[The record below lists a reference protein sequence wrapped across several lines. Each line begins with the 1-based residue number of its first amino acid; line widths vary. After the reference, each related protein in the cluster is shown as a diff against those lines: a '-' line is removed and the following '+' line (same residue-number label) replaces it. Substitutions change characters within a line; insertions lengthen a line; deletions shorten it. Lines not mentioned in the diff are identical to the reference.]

1 MRGDSGSLCD
11 RLRPGALGLSLDSLT
26 SVSPVHPVM
35 GVMPD
40 SMGVCITAPALGSTQ
55 ASRPTLRMPARQ
67 ALAEPPVP
75 TALPVHSILPN
86 LLPEEGR
93 GEDKRLSWLKGAP
106 QNPRPREAPPSST

>member
-1 MRGDSGSLCD
+1 MRGDSGILCD

-26 SVSPVHPVM
+26 SVSPIHPVM

-40 SMGVCITAPALGSTQ
+40 SVGGCITAPALGSTQ

-93 GEDKRLSWLKGAP
+93 GEDKRLSWFKGAP